1 MALEV
6 GVNNPNW
13 LKRQHYS
20 IRQSGQFSLLH
31 AFIIV
36 ALVVGGAV
44 LYKKNMFPYV
54 HYKPDF
60 STVKQIFKVP
70 AQDAD
75 LYDDNLASQASHSR
89 EHRSKDEATN
99 ERKPV
104 KRPEESTQL
113 SKQRYAVQAAAGYDS
128 RHLYELRDALIEAG
142 YAAYLV
148 SIQTP
153 EGIMF
158 KLRVGAFNK
167 REAAEALRDK
177 LRTRYPE
184 NFGNS
189 FVIEGA

>member
-6 GVNNPNW
+6 GVNNPKW

-20 IRQSGQFSLLH
+20 KRQSGQFTLLH
-31 AFIIV
+31 AFLII
-36 ALVVGGAV
+36 AIVVGGAV
-44 LYKKNMFPYV
+44 LYQKHLFPYI

-60 STVKQIFKVP
+60 SSVKRIFNTAP
-70 AQDAD
+70 DAD
-75 LYDDNLASQASHSR
+75 LYDDNLLNQSSSTHIR
-89 EHRSKDEATN
+89 ERRQSDTKHDYKT
-99 ERKPV
+99 V

-113 SKQRYAVQAAAGYDS
+113 TRQRYAVQAAAGYDS
-128 RHLYELRDALIEAG
+128 RHLYELRDALIQAG
-142 YAAYLV
+142 YPAYLV

-153 EGIMF
+153 DGIMF

-167 REAAEALRDK
+167 REPAEALRDK

-184 NFGNS
+184 TLNSS